1 MPKRKSAAASSEE
14 DEDYNEQE
22 RGSGSETP
30 ERPIQSA
37 RRSGKKAK
45 KQASSE
51 EESSEEEQLKTA
63 KKSKATKPA
72 VRSVKKPKYG
82 SPSKSAKDSRD
93 APVGVN
99 EAGEK
104 YLDLGK
110 KRRAT
115 VRQFKGATFLDIR
128 EFYGDD
134 NDLKPGKKGIS
145 LAKEQWETLKNNS
158 DIIDSFFAKLG
169 K

>member
-1 MPKRKSAAASSEE
+1 MAKPRVWERIASAAYPVCASKREE
-14 DEDYNEQE
+14 
-22 RGSGSETP
+22 
-30 ERPIQSA
+30 
-37 RRSGKKAK
+37 GKAD
-45 KQASSE
+45 SDD
-51 EESSEEEQLKTA
+51 ESSEEEQLKSA

-72 VRSVKKPKYG
+72 SVKKPNYG
-82 SPSKSAKDSRD
+82 SPSKAEKDSSSVK
-93 APVGVN
+93 VGVN

-104 YLDLGK
+104 YIDLGK

-145 LAKEQWETLKNNS
+145 LAKEQWEALKNNS
-158 DIIDSFFAKLG
+158 DIIDTFFAKLG